1 MEQNTAPNIKA
12 LDEAR
17 IICETGLEKQIAELI
32 SPLLISIDYRLVRTK
47 ISPTNGCTLQIMA
60 ERSDGSLNI
69 DDCEKIHNLISPA
82 LDIEE
87 LIPNAYNLEIS
98 SPGLSRPLVRKSDF
112 TAHIGFL
119 IKLELY
125 EPINNCKKYKA
136 NIINVSDD
144 NIMIKTQD
152 HIEIIIDYP
161 NIKQACVVLSDE
173 IIKATLASDKKAKKT
188 RK

>member
-1 MEQNTAPNIKA
+1 M
-12 LDEAR
+12 
-17 IICETGLEKQIAELI
+17 
-32 SPLLISIDYRLVRTK
+32 
-47 ISPTNGCTLQIMA
+47 
-60 ERSDGSLNI
+60 
-69 DDCEKIHNLISPA
+69 
-82 LDIEE
+82 
-87 LIPNAYNLEIS
+87 
-98 SPGLSRPLVRKSDF
+98 
-112 TAHIGFL
+112 

-125 EPINNCKKYKA
+125 EPLNNCKKYKA

-152 HIEIIIDYP
+152 NIEIIIDYP